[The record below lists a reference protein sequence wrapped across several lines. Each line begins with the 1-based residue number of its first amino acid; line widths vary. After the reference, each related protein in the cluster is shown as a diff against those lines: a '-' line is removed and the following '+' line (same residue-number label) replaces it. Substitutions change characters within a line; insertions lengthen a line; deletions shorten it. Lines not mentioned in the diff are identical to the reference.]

1 MSLKKRAEITK
12 TSPSTVSRVLNKTE
26 YSKSQNPLHV
36 KIWETARA
44 LGYIPNQTARALKTG
59 TKEQTRAYSICI
71 LLARFDTLQTDP
83 FFNELYKNIEA
94 QLFKQNGYINTILNV
109 QELQAPSCAEVLRQC
124 DGIII
129 LGRCSQ
135 DLLQIILKNQKN
147 IIGIGRNPSDYS
159 IDEIVCNGQE
169 AAALAMDYL
178 FQKGHKRIA
187 YIGDCSNES
196 RYIGYTEALIS
207 QKIPLDFSIIKA
219 TGQTLDEGYHATK
232 ELINSNLPSA
242 ILCANDAT
250 AIGAIK
256 ACKNARLKNNFP
268 DIIGIDDIEEA
279 QLCTPMLTTVH
290 FPKQDM
296 GNMAV
301 KILFDRIH
309 GGHTENIRIEFK
321 SKIVIRESC

>member
-1 MSLKKRAEITK
+1 MSLKKIAAAVH
-12 TSPSTVSRVLNKTE
+12 TSTSTVSRVLNKPE
-26 YSKSQNPLHV
+26 YSKSQNPLHI
-36 KIWETARA
+36 KIWETARE
-44 LGYIPNQTARALKTG
+44 LGYVPNQTARALKNG
-59 TKEQTRAYSICI
+59 RKEQTKAYSICI

-94 QLFKQNGYINTILNV
+94 QLFKQNGYIDSILNV
-109 QELQAPSCAEVLRQC
+109 QELKNPSCIEALTKC

-135 DLLQIILKNQKN
+135 ELLQIILKKQKN

-169 AAALAMDYL
+169 AAELAMNYL
-178 FQKGHKRIA
+178 FQKGHKKIA

-196 RYIGYTEALIS
+196 RYIGYTESLIS
-207 QKIPLDFSIIKA
+207 KRIPLDFTIIKA

-232 ELINSNLPSA
+232 ELINTNLPKA

-250 AIGAIK
+250 AIGALK
-256 ACKNARLKNNFP
+256 ACKDARLKNNFP

-279 QLCTPMLTTVH
+279 QQCSPMLTTVH

-296 GNMAV
+296 GNMSV
-301 KILFDRIH
+301 KILLDRIH

-321 SKIVIRESC
+321 SKIIIRESC